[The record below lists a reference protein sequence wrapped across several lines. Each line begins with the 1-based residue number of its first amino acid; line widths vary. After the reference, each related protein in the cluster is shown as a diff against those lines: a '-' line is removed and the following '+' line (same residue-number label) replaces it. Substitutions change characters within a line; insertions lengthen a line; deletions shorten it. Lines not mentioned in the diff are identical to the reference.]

1 MLKKAISIAVEAHK
15 NQVDKNGQ
23 PYVLHLF
30 RVMNMGKSNN
40 QKICGVLH
48 DLIEDTDWTFEKLEK
63 EGFSEEIISALKCLT
78 KKDDN
83 ENYEGFINRI
93 VVNKLAISVKINDLT
108 DNMDIKRLDKLTEK
122 DLVRLNKYLK
132 AYQKLIDIV

>member
-1 MLKKAISIAVEAHK
+1 MLKKAISIAVDAHK

-23 PYVLHLF
+23 PYVLHL
-30 RVMNMGKSNN
+30 RVMNMGKNNN

-83 ENYEGFINRI
+83 ENYEDFINRI
-93 VVNKLAISVKINDLT
+93 LVNKLTILVKMNDLT

-122 DLVRLNKYLK
+122 NLVRLNKYLK
-132 AYQKLIDIV
+132 AYKKLIDIV